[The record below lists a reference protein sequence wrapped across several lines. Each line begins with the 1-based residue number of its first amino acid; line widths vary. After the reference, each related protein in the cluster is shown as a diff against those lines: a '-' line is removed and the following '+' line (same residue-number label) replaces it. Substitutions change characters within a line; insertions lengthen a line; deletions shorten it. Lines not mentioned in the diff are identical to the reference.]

1 MASQHRGCSAIRPP
15 ILRPTIAGRA
25 RAPGPWAIGTS
36 TPRRTDLASATFLG
50 RRRTEPL
57 TRVQNRHQA
66 RRCRSSLLAPQPTV
80 RRLASKGRGD
90 LLSALRGPR
99 KLRKPTSGSISTAN
113 LAWTRETICAATPEP
128 SRTEITQTQTRGS
141 RRRRAVT
148 PAECTHGMLPR
159 TSPISAT
166 STAARSLPA
175 SSISPAVPSKGS
187 TINTLSSLCMPGPVR
202 RSRRTRV

>member
-1 MASQHRGCSAIRPP
+1 MPGWVRVNFNYFVGEEVFAHILEAVRLVAREHWKLLGDYRFDPVSGLWHHRAGPIEPP
-15 ILRPTIAGRA
+15 L
-25 RAPGPWAIGTS
+25 
-36 TPRRTDLASATFLG
+36 
-50 RRRTEPL
+50 
-57 TRVQNRHQA
+57 QA
-66 RRCRSSLLAPQPTV
+66 RRCRSSLLGPQPTV

-159 TSPISAT
+159 TFPISAT

-175 SSISPAVPSKGS
+175 SSISPAVPSKGL

>member
-1 MASQHRGCSAIRPP
+1 MPGWVRVNFNYFVGEEVFAHILEAVRLVAREGWKLLGDYRFDPVSGLWHHRAGPIEPP
-15 ILRPTIAGRA
+15 L
-25 RAPGPWAIGTS
+25 
-36 TPRRTDLASATFLG
+36 
-50 RRRTEPL
+50 
-57 TRVQNRHQA
+57 QA
-66 RRCRSSLLAPQPTV
+66 RRCRSSLLGPQPTV

-113 LAWTRETICAATPEP
+113 FAWTRETICPATPEP

-175 SSISPAVPSKGS
+175 SSISPAVPSKGL